1 MQLINNDQNLITC
14 SSDLSIKIIDLPTQ
28 HVNELTNNNK
38 SHNKGTN
45 IHKLPNI
52 HTDYIKII
60 PFCHQTNHCQWW
72 TRWQNHCL
80 GFKRIETNSID

>member
-52 HTDYIKII
+52 HTDYIKNYPLLSPNQPLSVVDSMAKSLFGI
-60 PFCHQTNHCQWW
+60 
-72 TRWQNHCL
+72 
-80 GFKRIETNSID
+80 